1 MILTILS
8 IIVALNMGMA
18 WYNIHRP
25 ETDKRFKKLDLI
37 LAYLLII
44 GGVAGLI
51 QALNELLKFN
61 F

>member
-1 MILTILS
+1 MIMSFLLL
-8 IIVALNMGMA
+8 VAAANMCLA
-18 WYNIHRP
+18 WHNVHCKEP
-25 ETDKRFKKLDLI
+25 NKRFKRLDYI

-44 GGVAGLI
+44 GGVSGLI